1 MNMGMAALEHAEK
14 MLRTSERNSMSKEKQ
29 ATTDRRPTYTE
40 RLDRLI
46 KPMTKTAEGL
56 SEDQWSDYSAIRTI
70 LHHLDEADKRVATIY
85 DLMPHDEGSPYGSPG
100 DLY

>member
-1 MNMGMAALEHAEK
+1 MKNV
-14 MLRTSERNSMSKEKQ
+14 EKQ

-85 DLMPHDEGSPYGSPG
+85 DLMAHDEGSPYGSPG